1 MKGVERRSLC
11 VQIYLRRDGEMG
23 GGLSTR
29 DKGLEKDQ
37 AAGCSREKDKL
48 EMLST
53 KGRE

>member
-1 MKGVERRSLC
+1 MCTHISTQGPG
-11 VQIYLRRDGEMG
+11 DG

-48 EMLST
+48 EMISM

>member
-1 MKGVERRSLC
+1 MCTDISTQGWG
-11 VQIYLRRDGEMG
+11 DWG

>member
-1 MKGVERRSLC
+1 MCTHISTQGWGDGGV
-11 VQIYLRRDGEMG
+11 
-23 GGLSTR
+23 LSTR

-48 EMLST
+48 EMVST

>member
-1 MKGVERRSLC
+1 MC
-11 VQIYLRRDGEMG
+11 VHIYLHRDGEM

-48 EMLST
+48 EMVST